1 MKLQRV
7 TVPKASD
14 VLADE
19 LRQRIR
25 SGTLNVGEVLPTERE
40 LVEQS
45 GLSRSSVRE
54 ALRILEVEGL
64 IEIRTGRA
72 GGARVRRPGSDDFG
86 RHLDLFIWGRDVSFE
101 ELHEVR
107 EALEALAA
115 EGAARRRTKPDIAM
129 LTEKTEAVE
138 AALASGEHT
147 RYLAAN
153 LEWHLA
159 VARASHNDLV
169 IGMMSTLS
177 NAIHEATAL
186 EAFNSR
192 EVGEATVK
200 IHRSILAAIVAGDA
214 DAARRRMRR
223 HVIAAGKRALAAA
236 ST

>member
-1 MKLQRV
+1 VKLERV
-7 TVPKASD
+7 NVPKASD
-14 VLADE
+14 VLAQQ
-19 LRQRIR
+19 LRQSIR
-25 SGTLNVGEVLPTERE
+25 SGALGVGALLPTERE
-40 LVEQS
+40 LVEQT

-64 IEIRTGRA
+64 IEIRTGRS

-86 RHLDLFIWGRDVSFE
+86 RHLDLFIWGRNVSFE

-115 EGAARRRTKPDIAM
+115 EGAARRRTESDIAM
-129 LTEKTEAVE
+129 LIEKTEAVE
-138 AALASGEHT
+138 AAVDDHP

-153 LEWHLA
+153 LEWHVA

-169 IGMMSTLS
+169 IGMMGALAA
-177 NAIHEATAL
+177 AIHDATAM

-192 EVGEATVK
+192 EVCEATVK

-214 DAARRRMRR
+214 DAARRRMAR
-223 HVIAAGKRALAAA
+223 HVVAAGKVALAAA